1 VGCLTKGGQPR
12 FGNWKGGADVGKRQ
26 QGGDHAESREEETA
40 LLRELDGI
48 IASDRYFLSP
58 RITTLQ
64 AIRTKRC
71 PEPARE
77 PLPPMKHSEPRASA
91 REGGDHVEGSA
102 GRWCGPK
109 N

>member
-1 VGCLTKGGQPR
+1 MAKG
-12 FGNWKGGADVGKRQ
+12 NKEE
-26 QGGDHAESREEETA
+26 DHTESREEETA